1 MILGIK
7 VKLII
12 LAHTMSGWLVYYL
25 LMTGF
30 VVQGHIEHLN
40 IYIFIHNCLS
50 FAITYWIINEVQI
63 CIFFNVKH
71 FNKQQVSW
79 SLTTSLYTACY
90 WMVFS
95 TFVQCF
101 TTSYQGSSQMTWLY
115 KYVLSVYCFVCNLLL
130 IYLSAVVS
138 RLLVCMHSW
147 DTGTFS
153 HKNVFWVRVQ
163 SSQGQNYKWT
173 K

>member
-1 MILGIK
+1 M
-7 VKLII
+7 
-12 LAHTMSGWLVYYL
+12 L
-25 LMTGF
+25 LNG
-30 VVQGHIEHLN
+30 V
-40 IYIFIHNCLS
+40 
-50 FAITYWIINEVQI
+50 
-63 CIFFNVKH
+63 
-71 FNKQQVSW
+71 
-79 SLTTSLYTACY
+79 
-90 WMVFS
+90 S

-101 TTSYQGSSQMTWLY
+101 TTSYQGSSQMTRLY
-115 KYVLSVYCFVCNLLL
+115 KYVLSVYCFVCNALL

-173 K
+173 KCFHPIQEVKPPQFLKSILNLHSVHVCQRTTQFIQKHIYHGSIWKLFIKVCYVTLFTNWMSVISFILCCTVIFCY